1 MVYMGGPD
9 GVWGLDAQSGAVEWH
24 YFTVA
29 MVGSSPAVLTGA
41 QNGSTLYVGCEDGYL
56 YALRIPDERRLPSAS
71 RPARVVALAGPRTN

>member
-24 YFTVA
+24 YFTGA

-56 YALRIPDERRLPSAS
+56 YARLQERGRGTT
-71 RPARVVALAGPRTN
+71 AGSTGSDVLC